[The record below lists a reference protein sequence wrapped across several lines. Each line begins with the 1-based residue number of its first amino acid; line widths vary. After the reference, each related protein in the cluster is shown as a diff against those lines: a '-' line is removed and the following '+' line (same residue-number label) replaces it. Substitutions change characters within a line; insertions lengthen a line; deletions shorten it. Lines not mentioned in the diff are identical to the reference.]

1 MSTYKIKQG
10 DNLSTIAKNNGISL
24 SELLKLN
31 PQIKNQDLIY
41 IGQAINLQSQ
51 QPKLVA
57 RPMVN
62 SNTPSAVKKKP
73 VTKAETPQQTN
84 NEKIWEVISQKPSLT
99 PKTFLQTNVK
109 QTRDRFIDAEALK
122 QKMTQVGWAPS
133 NEAETKVAQQILQQ
147 EGLYSKKIDGNWGN
161 GSKAALRQYQINNLP
176 VDMSRYGMA
185 MNALIGNIYPFD
197 YNPTLS
203 FDKMNIAG
211 FNRIL
216 DLDLSNPEHV
226 AEMNAIRKQVD
237 SDGNRIF
244 SNMSENISNE
254 EMQRR
259 FRQRQDLI
267 LLSAG
272 KKQKYNNFRRILL
285 DDGSIAYEFTDPSIN
300 KQYLNRM
307 YSAKKKFGTDANGN
321 IVAYRKDDVN
331 KQYPFIPLDRTN
343 FLFNQYNGRGGK
355 DENGREYTELQDVW
369 DIAFLKLLKGS
380 ENAPRI
386 VIRGYDDEA
395 TLGPHEQMT
404 LPNSVYS
411 GNSNNIDD
419 DPEQEPLRYY
429 SSPAT
434 IRYVYDI
441 LKDFINK

>member
-1 MSTYKIKQG
+1 MSTYKIKSG
-10 DNLSTIAKNNGISL
+10 DNLSTIAKKNGISL

-31 PQIKNQDLIY
+31 PQIKNPDLIQ
-41 IGQAINLQSQ
+41 IGQTINLQSQ

-57 RPMVN
+57 RTTT
-62 SNTPSAVKKKP
+62 SSHALSAVKKKP
-73 VTKAETPQQTN
+73 TAKKEIPRQTT
-84 NEKIWEVISQKPSLT
+84 NERAWEVISQEPSLV
-99 PKTFLQTNVK
+99 PKTFLNINQPK
-109 QTRDRFIDAEALK
+109 DRFINAEDLK
-122 QKMTQVGWAPS
+122 QKMSQPGWVPT
-133 NEAETKVAQQILQQ
+133 NEAETKVAQKILQQ
-147 EGLYSKKIDGNWGN
+147 EGLYTKKIDGNWGD
-161 GSKAALRQYQINNLP
+161 GSKAALRQYQINSIP
-176 VDMSRYGMA
+176 VDMGGYGKA
-185 MNALIGNIYPFD
+185 MSSLIGNIYPYD
-197 YNPTLS
+197 YNPAVS
-203 FDKMNIAG
+203 FNKMNIDG

-216 DLDLSNPEHV
+216 ELDLSNPEHV

-244 SNMSENISNE
+244 SNMSENVSNK

-259 FRQRQDLI
+259 FRQRHDLM

-272 KKQKYNNFRRILL
+272 KKQKYNNFKRILL
-285 DDGSIAYEFTDPSIN
+285 DDGSVAYEFTDPNIN

-321 IVAYRKDDVN
+321 IIAYRKDDVD
-331 KQYPFIPLDRTN
+331 KKFPFIPLDRTN
-343 FLFNQYNGRGGK
+343 FLFNQYSGRGGK
-355 DENGREYTELQDVW
+355 DSTGREYTELEDIW

-395 TLGPHEQMT
+395 VLGQHEQMT

-411 GNSNNIDD
+411 GNSNNID
-419 DPEQEPLRYY
+419 EQEPLRYY
-429 SSPAT
+429 SSPTT

-441 LKDFINK
+441 IKDYINK